1 MISFEVFVF
10 FTIQGMMLSLLFIQ
24 SRFTLKKTFLIIAA
38 ALMLMLTADFVLYNR
53 IGAERFLQLYPLT
66 THIPAMLILTFIS
79 RNRGWPLLFQ
89 LFSGV
94 FFCLITQH
102 FAGLI
107 FYISGSQPWVL
118 AAAYG
123 VLTFLIIFLLLRFLR
138 PLYLE
143 VLHSLRHGWWLMCM
157 MLAFHYL
164 ISIYLIPGYAGEALR
179 PTVLKAAISLLML
192 GFYVVTFLL
201 FFSVRQG
208 MNAVYSADRLSL
220 QLSALQSR
228 MDAVRAA
235 EESLR
240 VERHDLRHRLQTAA
254 ELVMR
259 GDRHNALSLIGD
271 AQSRLDEQQPVHWC
285 HPPMLDAVFC
295 SYFNQAQRQGI
306 RVDAQITLPRRL
318 PAPEAELAITI
329 ANALEN
335 AVSACMAL
343 PEADRF
349 IRCKALGRPG
359 LMLEISNPCACPV
372 LLDEN
377 GLPVSRQEGHGL
389 GTRSI
394 ASFCKKYGALC
405 CFENQERLFSLRII
419 F

>member
-38 ALMLMLTADFVLYNR
+38 ALMLMLTADFVLYNM
-53 IGAERFLQLYPLT
+53 IGAELFLQLYSLT
-66 THIPAMLILTFIS
+66 NHVPGMLVLAFIS
-79 RNRGWPLLFQ
+79 RTRGWQLLFQ
-89 LFSGV
+89 LLSGV
-94 FFCLITQH
+94 FFCLVTQH

-107 FYISGSQPWVL
+107 FYISGSQPWAL

-123 VLTFLIIFLLLRFLR
+123 MLTALIIFLLLRFLR

-318 PAPEAELAITI
+318 PARLYGFAGSRPAHPLQSAWPAKSVSGNFQFLCRSCAFGRKWPSRIRAERARIGD
-329 ANALEN
+329 ALHCL
-335 AVSACMAL
+335 VL
-343 PEADRF
+343 QK
-349 IRCKALGRPG
+349 IRCP
-359 LMLEISNPCACPV
+359 ML
-372 LLDEN
+372 L
-377 GLPVSRQEGHGL
+377 
-389 GTRSI
+389 
-394 ASFCKKYGALC
+394 
-405 CFENQERLFSLRII
+405 
-419 F
+419 